1 MGTIDVS
8 CMQECMSLGINQTD
22 TDDFATGCKLRP
34 DEGLDAI
41 SSLSPGGLSS
51 NLFVGGTNTVYSWL
65 IQWLSDN
72 LGYDVS
78 SMVGFP
84 YDWRLSPDK
93 MEERDGFL
101 TLTRRRIEAAVQSN
115 GEPGIFVAHSMGN
128 LIFRYFLLWLRNQ
141 LRKEAYESL
150 AEQAS
155 RRAELMRQRV
165 VKNDEGSTQSFS
177 GWIGSRMALLD
188 ELISKTVGRVE
199 DDTMFQDNLRE
210 IAKDEGDRNWRKWI
224 DRHIWTYVGLS
235 APMLGAVNPLRSV
248 ISGENMGK
256 SLHCHRSKEQ
266 RSYGSTPPIS

>member
-1 MGTIDVS
+1 MI
-8 CMQECMSLGINQTD
+8 ECMSLGINQTD
-22 TDDFATGCKLRP
+22 TDDVKTGCKLRP

-41 SSLSPGGLSS
+41 SSLSPGGLGSH
-51 NLFVGGTNTVYSWL
+51 LVVGGTNTVYSWL

-93 MEERDGFL
+93 MEQRDGFL
-101 TLTRRRIEAAVQSN
+101 TLFRRRIEAAVQSN
-115 GEPGIFVAHSMGN
+115 GEPGIIVAHSMGN

-141 LRKEAYESL
+141 LRKEAFDSL
-150 AEQAS
+150 LEQAS
-155 RRAELMRQRV
+155 RRAELVKQRGI
-165 VKNDEGSTQSFS
+165 KKDDGSSSTQSFS
-177 GWIGSRMALLD
+177 GWLGSRMAVLD
-188 ELISKTVGRVE
+188 ELVSNTKEKVE
-199 DDTMFQDNLRE
+199 DDQALKEKLRDM
-210 IAKDEGDRNWRKWI
+210 ARDEGDRNWRRWI

-256 SLHCHRSKEQ
+256 LLLFGWR
-266 RSYGSTPPIS
+266 